1 MMMASGN
8 PRNYAGDAISPMS
21 QTARM
26 VKVSSKPS
34 MNHLRAWREFNRM
47 SQEELGK
54 KVGTAGNVI
63 GLLES
68 GERGLSDKWLRK
80 LAPALGTTPG
90 FLLDHDPDDIDRDL
104 LEAVRDIAATDKQ
117 RVLQILQTFKKVG

>member
-1 MMMASGN
+1 
-8 PRNYAGDAISPMS
+8 MS

-54 KVGTAGNVI
+54 LVGTAGNVI

-117 RVLQILQTFKKVG
+117 RVLQILQTFRKAG